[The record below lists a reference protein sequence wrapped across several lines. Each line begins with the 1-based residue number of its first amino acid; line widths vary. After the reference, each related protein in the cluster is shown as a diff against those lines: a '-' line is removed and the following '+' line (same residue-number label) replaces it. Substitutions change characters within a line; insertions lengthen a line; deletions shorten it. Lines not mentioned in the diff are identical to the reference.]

1 MKSAICAPVYM
12 QGTLKKALVF
22 LSLLGLVGI
31 ASLLVNLNSMPV
43 HAQGVKAKGYLPL
56 AHLMNDAM
64 QIHHTKLW
72 FSGNA
77 KNWALAAYELKKI
90 KDTIEEV
97 KESIVDLQ
105 NSSPEWRRL
114 PIGEIL
120 TSFDSNLRS
129 LDQAIKAKDAVRFDS
144 SYSEL
149 TGTCNACHVSAGQ
162 PQIKIVKPLLSGSS
176 TFADQDFTTDS
187 GQQQ

>member
-1 MKSAICAPVYM
+1 MKTAICAPAYM
-12 QGTLKKALVF
+12 QKTLKKALVF
-22 LSLLGLVGI
+22 LSLLGLVDI
-31 ASLLVNLNSMPV
+31 AGVLVNLNSMPV
-43 HAQGVKAKGYLPL
+43 RAQEVKAKGYLPL

-64 QIHHTKLW
+64 QVHHTKLW

-120 TSFDSNLRS
+120 TSFDSDLRS
-129 LDQAIKAKDAVRFDS
+129 LDQAIKAKDVARFDT
-144 SYSEL
+144 SYSAL
-149 TGTCNACHVSAGQ
+149 TGTCNLCHVSAGQ
-162 PQIKIVKPLLSGSS
+162 PQIKIIKPLMSGDS
-176 TFADQDFTTDS
+176 TFADQDFTTNS
-187 GQQQ
+187 GR

>member
-1 MKSAICAPVYM
+1 MKTAICAPVYM
-12 QGTLKKALVF
+12 QRTLKKALVF

-31 ASLLVNLNSMPV
+31 AGLLVNLNSMPV
-43 HAQGVKAKGYLPL
+43 RAQEVKAKGYLPL

-64 QIHHTKLW
+64 QVHHTKLW

-97 KESIVDLQ
+97 KESIIDLQ

-114 PIGEIL
+114 PVGEIL

-129 LDQAIKAKDAVRFDS
+129 LDQAIKAKDAVRFDT

-149 TGTCNACHVSAGQ
+149 TGTCNLCHVSAGQ
-162 PQIKIVKPLLSGSS
+162 PQIKIIKPLLSGDS

-187 GQQQ
+187 GR

>member
-1 MKSAICAPVYM
+1 MKTAICALVYM
-12 QGTLKKALVF
+12 QMKKALVF

-31 ASLLVNLNSMPV
+31 ADLIVNLNSMPV
-43 HAQGVKAKGYLPL
+43 RAQEVKAKGYLPL

-64 QIHHTKLW
+64 QVHHTKLW

-90 KDTIEEV
+90 KDTFEEV
-97 KESIVDLQ
+97 KESIIDLQ
-105 NSSPEWRRL
+105 NSSPEWRSL

-120 TSFDSNLRS
+120 TNVDFNLRS
-129 LDQAIKAKDAVRFDS
+129 LDQAIKAKDAVRFDT

-162 PQIKIVKPLLSGSS
+162 PQIKIIKPRLSGDSA
-176 TFADQDFTTDS
+176 FADQDFTTDS
-187 GQQQ
+187 GRQQ

>member
-1 MKSAICAPVYM
+1 MKTAICASGYM
-12 QGTLKKALVF
+12 PGTVKKALVF
-22 LSLLGLVGI
+22 LSLLGPVGI
-31 ASLLVNLNSMPV
+31 AGLLVNLNSMPV
-43 HAQGVKAKGYLPL
+43 RAQEVTAKGYLPL

-64 QIHHTKLW
+64 QVHHIKLW

-105 NSSPEWRRL
+105 KSSPEWRRV

-120 TSFDSNLRS
+120 TSVDSNLRS
-129 LDQAIKAKDAVRFDS
+129 LDEAIKAKDAVRFDS

-162 PQIKIVKPLLSGSS
+162 PQIKIINPILNGGS
-176 TFADQDFTTDS
+176 TFADQDFITDS
-187 GQQQ
+187 GRQQ